1 MTIDL
6 ENKYFGNIQKTL
18 KTILNYLHKLN
29 SFLKLNLSQH
39 FLIFFNINEDN
50 TEKNLTFMLRCFKY
64 HDCIGGLLGTVMI
77 NMITDLELSTFV

>member
-29 SFLKLNLSQH
+29 SFLNLNLSQH
-39 FLIFFNINEDN
+39 FLLFSIFMKTKLKKI
-50 TEKNLTFMLRCFKY
+50 
-64 HDCIGGLLGTVMI
+64 
-77 NMITDLELSTFV
+77 

>member
-18 KTILNYLHKLN
+18 TTILNYLHKLN

-39 FLIFFNINEDN
+39 FLLFSIFIK
-50 TEKNLTFMLRCFKY
+50 TKLKKNLTFMLRCFKY

-77 NMITDLELSTFV
+77 NIITDLELSTFV

>member
-39 FLIFFNINEDN
+39 FLLFSILMKTTLKKI
-50 TEKNLTFMLRCFKY
+50 KPLRLGVLR
-64 HDCIGGLLGTVMI
+64 IMVLLLVC
-77 NMITDLELSTFV
+77 

>member
-18 KTILNYLHKLN
+18 ITILNYLHKLN

-39 FLIFFNINEDN
+39 FLLFSILMKTTLKKI
-50 TEKNLTFMLRCFKY
+50 KPLRLGVLR
-64 HDCIGGLLGTVMI
+64 IMVLLLVC
-77 NMITDLELSTFV
+77 

>member
-39 FLIFFNINEDN
+39 FLLFSIFMKTKLKKI
-50 TEKNLTFMLRCFKY
+50 
-64 HDCIGGLLGTVMI
+64 
-77 NMITDLELSTFV
+77 